1 MNRSHD
7 DTGPGLST
15 LVRKTMATGLGA
27 LQNRGELF
35 MVELQ
40 EEKARLIQLIIRG
53 VLAVFLSIMTALL
66 VTGAVIFVVP
76 EEYRLW
82 AVGGFAVLYLA
93 GTIWAVMS
101 LKALLKRVPF
111 GDTLNEFKKD
121 SELMEAFSE

>member
-1 MNRSHD
+1 
-7 DTGPGLST
+7 
-15 LVRKTMATGLGA
+15 MATGLGA